1 MNAFIALAKEKGMA
15 DLAST
20 VCATGGG
27 AYKFEPDFKREVN
40 MNLNKFDEL
49 DSLIRG
55 VEFMVENSSSHQEL
69 FYYDDP
75 QLNAINGNAKE
86 FDATSSIYPF
96 MLVNIGSG
104 VSILSVRGPDDYKRV
119 YGTSLGGGTFLGNI
133 LVCFG
138 R

>member
-1 MNAFIALAKEKGMA
+1 MNAFVALAKEKGMA

-55 VEFMVENSSSHQEL
+55 VEFMDDSNDHEL
-69 FYYDDP
+69 FYYDNP
-75 QLNAINGNAKE
+75 QVSE
-86 FDATSSIYPF
+86 RFF
-96 MLVNIGSG
+96 IG
-104 VSILSVRGPDDYKRV
+104 Y
-119 YGTSLGGGTFLGNI
+119 
-133 LVCFG
+133 
-138 R
+138 

>member
-1 MNAFIALAKEKGMA
+1 MA

-55 VEFMVENSSSHQEL
+55 VEFMVENSTSHQEL
-69 FYYDDP
+69 FYYSDP
-75 QLNAINGNAKE
+75 QPNSVKNDKQFHNISN
-86 FDATSSIYPF
+86 IYPF

-104 VSILSVRGPDDYKRV
+104 VSILSVNGPDDYKRV
-119 YGTSLGGGTFLGNI
+119 YGTSLGNFHRNI
-133 LVCFG
+133 
-138 R
+138 